1 MMAAVVSSGNLRLR
15 LLVACF
21 FMLTAGRLFA
31 ADASQVMLRYSL
43 EQLEAVTASAP
54 LQTSVGQATPDQ
66 SPPVSKRGDG
76 EETLKQLLQL
86 AGKKERKII
95 EKILE
100 VGEQTGKIKVAKIT
114 EKLSRIN
121 VPAVVELYRDV
132 KTLKFTKLDAARIQ
146 RIQTRL
152 GEIDA
157 TLAGKGLSSRE
168 AGDLAFFA
176 GMARDRLAAQAADRR
191 EKERLRREAAASYE
205 QSVDKLAGE
214 RDQAS
219 REKIADASER
229 IVGLNYEF
237 GNLLPLAPAKGNGR
251 VLMTSDYGMRV
262 HPVSKV
268 RRFHTGVDLAGWK
281 CDGWPVV
288 AIGPGRVISSGWD
301 GGYGYAVVVSH
312 NLDDRNLFTRYAHLR
327 KAGRPNAG
335 AVVKPGDRVGL
346 CNNTGVST
354 GSHLH
359 FEIRRNSESG
369 PSTDP
374 KTYLPTIEKLK

>member
-1 MMAAVVSSGNLRLR
+1 MTPLQNLLSSTRFYCTLG
-15 LLVACF
+15 LLLISSC
-21 FMLTAGRLFA
+21 LSA
-31 ADASQVMLRYSL
+31 ADNSQVMLRYSL

-54 LQTSVGQATPDQ
+54 LQTVSGPVTPDQ
-66 SPPVSKRGDG
+66 PQQVPHRGDG
-76 EETLKQLLQL
+76 EEALEQLLQL

-100 VGEQTGKIKVAKIT
+100 IGEQTGRIKVEKIK
-114 EKLSRIN
+114 EKLSRIS

-132 KTLKFTKLDAARIQ
+132 KTLKLAKLDAERIQ
-146 RIQTRL
+146 RIQARL
-152 GEIDA
+152 SEIDA

-176 GMARDRLAAQAADRR
+176 GMARDRLAAQADDRR
-191 EKERLRREAAASYE
+191 EKERLRHAAAASYQ
-205 QSVDKLAGE
+205 QSVDQLAGE
-214 RDQAS
+214 NDLPS
-219 REKIADASER
+219 REKVADASER
-229 IVGLNYEF
+229 IAGLNYEF
-237 GNLLPLAPAKGNGR
+237 GNLVPLAPAKGNGK
-251 VLMTSDYGMRV
+251 VLITSDYGMRV

-268 RRFHTGVDLAGWK
+268 RRFHAGIDLAGWK

-288 AIGPGRVISSGWD
+288 TVGPGRVISSGWE
-301 GGYGYAVVVSH
+301 GGYGYAVVVAH
-312 NLDDRNLFTRYAHLR
+312 NLDDRTLFTRYAHLH
-327 KAGRPNAG
+327 KAGRPRIG
-335 AVVKPGDRVGL
+335 TVVKPGDRVGL

-374 KTYLPTIEKLK
+374 KPYLPAIEKLK

>member
-1 MMAAVVSSGNLRLR
+1 MLLLKKMLSSGRFYCTLSF
-15 LLVACF
+15 LLIGGF
-21 FMLTAGRLFA
+21 LPA
-31 ADASQVMLRYSL
+31 ADNQSVMLRYSL
-43 EQLEAVTASAP
+43 EQLEAVTASAASQVP
-54 LQTSVGQATPDQ
+54 AGPVTPEQ
-66 SPPVSKRGDG
+66 PAPTPRRGDG
-76 EETLKQLLQL
+76 DEALRQLLQL

-100 VGEQTGKIKVAKIT
+100 VGEQTGRIKIEKIK
-114 EKLSRIN
+114 EKLSHIN

-132 KTLKFTKLDAARIQ
+132 KTLKLAKLDAERIK

-191 EKERLRREAAASYE
+191 EKERLRREAAANYQ
-205 QSVDKLAGE
+205 QSVDQLAGE

-237 GNLLPLAPAKGNGR
+237 GNLLPLSPAKGNGK
-251 VLMTSDYGMRV
+251 VFMTSDYGARV

-268 RRFHTGVDLAGWK
+268 RRFHTGIDLAGWK

-288 AIGPGRVISSGWD
+288 AVGPGRVISSGWD
-301 GGYGYAVVVSH
+301 GGYGYAVVVAH

-327 KAGRPNAG
+327 KAGRPGVG

-374 KTYLPTIEKLK
+374 KPYLPTIEKLK

>member
-1 MMAAVVSSGNLRLR
+1 MQLLKKLQSSGRFYCTLFFVLICLRLS
-15 LLVACF
+15 
-21 FMLTAGRLFA
+21 A
-31 ADASQVMLRYSL
+31 ADNQMFMLRYSL
-43 EQLEAVTASAP
+43 EQLEAVTATAP
-54 LQTSVGQATPDQ
+54 LQTAAGPVMPDQ
-66 SPPVSKRGDG
+66 PAPPVRRGDG
-76 EETLKQLLQL
+76 EEALEQLLQL

-100 VGEQTGKIKVAKIT
+100 VGEQTGRIKVEKIK

-121 VPAVVELYRDV
+121 VAAVVELYRDV
-132 KTLKFTKLDAARIQ
+132 RSLKLSQLDAARIQ
-146 RIQTRL
+146 KIQATL
-152 GEIDA
+152 AEIDS
-157 TLAGKGLSSRE
+157 TLAGKSLSSRE

-191 EKERLRREAAASYE
+191 EKERLRREAADNYE

-219 REKIADASER
+219 REKVADASER

-237 GNLLPLAPAKGNGR
+237 GKMLPLAPGKGNGH
-251 VLMTSDYGMRV
+251 VVMTSDYGMRV

-268 RRFHTGVDLAGWK
+268 RRFHSGIDLAGWK

-288 AIGPGRVISSGWD
+288 AVGPGRVISSGWD
-301 GGYGYAVVVSH
+301 GGYGYAVVVAH
-312 NLDDRNLFTRYAHLR
+312 NLDDRALFTRYSHLR
-327 KAGRPNAG
+327 KAGRSAVG
-335 AVVKPGDRVGL
+335 AVVRPGDRLGL

-374 KTYLPTIEKLK
+374 KPYLPKIEKLK

>member
-1 MMAAVVSSGNLRLR
+1 MRFLHELMGSGRVYCVLALLLLSSCLS
-15 LLVACF
+15 
-21 FMLTAGRLFA
+21 
-31 ADASQVMLRYSL
+31 ADDSSQVMLRYSL

-54 LQTSVGQATPDQ
+54 LPAPAGTTTPDQ
-66 SPPVSKRGDG
+66 PAPSPRRGDG
-76 EETLKQLLQL
+76 EEALKQLLQL

-100 VGEQTGKIKVAKIT
+100 VGEQTGRIKVEKIK

-132 KTLKFTKLDAARIQ
+132 KTLKLAKLDAERIQ
-146 RIQTRL
+146 RIQARL

-191 EKERLRREAAASYE
+191 EKERLRREAAASYQ
-205 QSVDKLAGE
+205 QSVDKLTGE
-214 RDQAS
+214 NDLPS

-237 GNLLPLAPAKGNGR
+237 GNLVPLAPAKGNGK
-251 VLMTSDYGMRV
+251 VFMTSDYGLRV

-268 RRFHTGVDLAGWK
+268 RRFHAGIDLAGWK

-288 AIGPGRVISSGWD
+288 AVGPGRVISSGWD
-301 GGYGYAVVVSH
+301 GGYGYAVVVAH
-312 NLDDRNLFTRYAHLR
+312 NLDDRALFTRYAHLR
-327 KAGRPNAG
+327 KAGRPGIG

-359 FEIRRNSESG
+359 FEIRQNSESG
-369 PSTDP
+369 PAKDP
-374 KTYLPTIEKLK
+374 KPYLPAIGKLK

>member
-1 MMAAVVSSGNLRLR
+1 MLFRSCMLCLLLLSSRLS
-15 LLVACF
+15 
-21 FMLTAGRLFA
+21 A
-31 ADASQVMLRYSL
+31 ADTSQVMLRYSL
-43 EQLEAVTASAP
+43 EQLEAVTASAASQP
-54 LQTSVGQATPDQ
+54 APAGTVTPDQ
-66 SPPVSKRGDG
+66 PSPAPRAG
-76 EETLKQLLQL
+76 EEALEQLLQL

-100 VGEQTGKIKVAKIT
+100 VGEQTGRIKLEKIK

-132 KTLKFTKLDAARIQ
+132 KTLKLAKLDVERIKRIQ
-146 RIQTRL
+146 ARL

-191 EKERLRREAAASYE
+191 EKERLRREAAANYQ
-205 QSVDKLAGE
+205 QSVDQLTGE
-214 RDQAS
+214 NDLPS

-237 GNLLPLAPAKGNGR
+237 GNLMPLAPAKGNGK
-251 VLMTSDYGMRV
+251 VYMTSDYGVRV

-268 RRFHTGVDLAGWK
+268 RRFHAGIDLAGWK
-281 CDGWPVV
+281 CAGWPVV
-288 AIGPGRVISSGWD
+288 AVGPGRVVSSGWD
-301 GGYGYAVVVSH
+301 GGYGYAVVVAH
-312 NLDDRNLFTRYAHLR
+312 NLDDRALFTRYAHLR
-327 KAGRPNAG
+327 KAGRPGIG
-335 AVVKPGDRVGL
+335 AVVKPGDGVGL

-359 FEIRRNSESG
+359 FEVRRNSESG
-369 PSTDP
+369 PATDP
-374 KTYLPTIEKLK
+374 KPYLPAIEKLK